1 MNVQASLCNWAV
13 TQGPFKVAKYKCD
26 VHECC
31 GELKSLTFGSRT
43 IIISCGSSFEHPCM
57 RTVPGIRLCEP
68 LYGNTDN
75 LNLCAEN
82 TQLSLETCLF

>member
-1 MNVQASLCNWAV
+1 MSRLPCATALSHKGLFRSQNTSVMYMNVA
-13 TQGPFKVAKYKCD
+13 G
-26 VHECC
+26 
-31 GELKSLTFGSRT
+31 KSLTFGSRT

-57 RTVPGIRLCEP
+57 RTVLGIRLCEP